1 MSNKVYIS
9 NKIARSKDKEEQAK
23 ELEKLAK
30 KEMLWGFKKD
40 RRIVKNKDEEPKEEE
55 SK

>member
-9 NKIARSKDKEEQAK
+9 NKIARSKDKEDLAK
-23 ELEKLAK
+23 ELEELAK

-40 RRIVKNKDEEPKEEE
+40 RTKKVQVKEEKEE
-55 SK
+55 ST

>member
-9 NKIARSKDKEEQAK
+9 NKIARSKDKEELAK
-23 ELEKLAK
+23 ELEEQAK

-40 RRIVKNKDEEPKEEE
+40 RNKEKPQVKEEQKE
-55 SK
+55 ST